1 MGSNDDYC
9 GFGSQVMFSVQPYE
23 FVEIIEGCWD
33 DTACGGTVTIES
45 PNVLYACAPYFAS
58 GTSTLG
64 SNDDYVTWCWYQYM
78 GEDPVFVSGNMSCI

>member
-9 GFGSQVMFSVQPYE
+9 GRGSQVMFSVQPYE
-23 FVEIIEGCWD
+23 YVEIIEGCWD

-45 PNVLYACAPYFAS
+45 PNVLYACAPYSAS
-58 GTSTLG
+58 GT
-64 SNDDYVTWCWYQYM
+64 YVTECWYTYT